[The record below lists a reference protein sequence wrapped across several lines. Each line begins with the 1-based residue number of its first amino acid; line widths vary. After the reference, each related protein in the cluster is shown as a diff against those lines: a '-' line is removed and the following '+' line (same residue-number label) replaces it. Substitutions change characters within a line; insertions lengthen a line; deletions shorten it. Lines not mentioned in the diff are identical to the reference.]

1 MNKGFLNN
9 PLVGRIG
16 GKEPFQSS
24 FYHKNCTVMATK
36 QRISK
41 QRQNTKEQDE
51 MRKFLLIVV
60 GATLALMVLMY
71 FIFR

>member
-1 MNKGFLNN
+1 MG
-9 PLVGRIG
+9 V
-16 GKEPFQSS
+16 EAS
-24 FYHKNCTVMATK
+24 FEQAVVIVALCFIIKNHLTMATK

>member
-1 MNKGFLNN
+1 
-9 PLVGRIG
+9 
-16 GKEPFQSS
+16 
-24 FYHKNCTVMATK
+24 MATK
-36 QRISK
+36 QRLSK

>member
-1 MNKGFLNN
+1 
-9 PLVGRIG
+9 
-16 GKEPFQSS
+16 
-24 FYHKNCTVMATK
+24 MATK